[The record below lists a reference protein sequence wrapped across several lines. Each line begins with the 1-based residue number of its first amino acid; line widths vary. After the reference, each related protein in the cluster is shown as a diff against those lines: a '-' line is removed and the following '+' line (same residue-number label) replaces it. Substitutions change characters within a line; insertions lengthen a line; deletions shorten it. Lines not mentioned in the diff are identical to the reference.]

1 VQMEFH
7 RSKKKAGRNKVFKMM
22 LKVRVISMFTDVIL
36 TFSTRYRDAFIFSR
50 AFHFLGLEQMSKSK
64 INSKWTEP

>member
-1 VQMEFH
+1 MEFH
-7 RSKKKAGRNKVFKMM
+7 RSKKKAGRNEVFKMM
-22 LKVRVISMFTDVIL
+22 LKIRVISMFTDVIL

-64 INSKWTEP
+64 INSKWTKP